1 MIQLRRITG
10 VLLLTVSFLVAM
22 ASRADSEPPAH
33 TLDALFRMAFSY
45 SEEVKLAKESVY
57 VAEQDKERALS
68 VLIPQVSAY
77 GDYLHYSGEK
87 YLDALLVQPAWSNT
101 YGVRLDQSF
110 TLNGKELTALEMSK
124 NSIEKERLD
133 LATERETLL
142 IRVAEAYYNVLK
154 AEKALEIATA
164 NVERLKT
171 YKEAVETRL
180 RLGTVTKT
188 DLFRSSAELSGAVSD
203 RIRIVNLLEYTKS
216 VLTRLTGLSGPFQ
229 LDAPDLSS
237 RVFPEFDLA
246 TLKQEAYQQRSDL
259 NALRM
264 ERVFAENQVR
274 FTKGAWW
281 PRIGIEGVWAR
292 PNASHG
298 ELAPVEDRLW
308 AGINLQFSLY
318 DGGLRRAELNQS
330 LSKERQAALG
340 ISALKK
346 QIAIEVDE
354 AYLNFVTRKNTIT
367 ALADQL
373 TFAEENLNAV
383 ARQFEFGMTSSIEVV
398 DANTLLVT
406 AERKLAEAVL
416 ESHLALIRI
425 ERTTGQLLA
434 NVQNRLDLPPENRQ
448 PAFEE

>member
-1 MIQLRRITG
+1 MQFRRITG
-10 VLLLTVSFLVAM
+10 GLLLTVAFLFAM
-22 ASRADSEPPAH
+22 TARADSEPPAY

-68 VLIPQVSAY
+68 VLIPRVSAY

-87 YLDALLVQPAWSNT
+87 YLGALLVQPAWSNT

-154 AEKALEIATA
+154 AEKAVEIATA
-164 NVERLKT
+164 NVKRLKT

-216 VLTRLTGLSGPFQ
+216 VLTRLTGLSGSFQ

-246 TLKQEAYQQRSDL
+246 TLKQEAYQRRSEL

-292 PNASHG
+292 PNASHSD
-298 ELAPVEDRLW
+298 LAPVEDRLW

-330 LSKERQAALG
+330 LSMERQAALG
-340 ISALKK
+340 ISAFKK

-354 AYLNFVTRKNTIT
+354 AYLNFITRKNTIT

-383 ARQFEFGMTSSIEVV
+383 ARQFEFGTASSIEVV

-434 NVQNRLDLPPENRQ
+434 NVQSRLDLPTENRQ
-448 PAFEE
+448 PAVEE